1 MCPSRGRRTEVQS
14 PDLTEVS
21 FIPEIRN
28 LRETCFFLSIVKY
41 VLLLL
46 TPSKYFLFRCSRRK
60 TVLAMA
66 DDSSGKN
73 AEDILQ
79 NEHLL
84 TQAQLDAI
92 EYEIKSTQPLTSNLL
107 PISALT
113 RQYDADVASN
123 IDDDEQRGFVRSASF
138 LCGKYSSL
146 RKVRGDGNCYYRAF
160 LYAMCERLL
169 SRRIDRRN
177 DDDDAEFRRLKRTVV
192 DSLKWICRHGYDE
205 YTIDMFH
212 EELVDLFDFI
222 EGVSSDTSS
231 KGGANDNPDRPAP
244 SVDAM
249 EQLHSKL
256 NEENAVSICYEIML
270 DRQASCHLPILI
282 VVSPLNFGPSFLLH
296 CISQTSDYC
305 TWFMRLMVAAQM
317 KSNPDRYLPYIM
329 VENYADVHMFCSRE
343 VEPMGKE
350 CGMVQVSAL
359 AECFGVR
366 VVIEY
371 MDGRMALGEDKLMH
385 HIFGGEVDDGSDTK
399 KEERTSIT
407 LLYRPGHYDILY

>member
-1 MCPSRGRRTEVQS
+1 
-14 PDLTEVS
+14 
-21 FIPEIRN
+21 
-28 LRETCFFLSIVKY
+28 
-41 VLLLL
+41 
-46 TPSKYFLFRCSRRK
+46 
-60 TVLAMA
+60 MA
-66 DDSSGKN
+66 DDSSGN
-73 AEDILQ
+73 VEEILR

-84 TQAQLDAI
+84 TQAQLEAI
-92 EYEIKSTQPLTSNLL
+92 EHEIKSTQPLTSHLL
-107 PISALT
+107 PITALAQ
-113 RQYDADVASN
+113 QYDTADITPN
-123 IDDDEQRGFVRSASF
+123 INYDEQRGFVRSASF

-160 LYAMCERLL
+160 LYAICERLL
-169 SRRIDRRN
+169 SIRLNRQN
-177 DDDDAEFRRLKRTVV
+177 DDDDDYAEFRRLKRTVV
-192 DSLKWICRHGYDE
+192 ESLKWICRHGYDE

-222 EGVSSDTSS
+222 EGASSET
-231 KGGANDNPDRPAP
+231 ARAVP

-256 NEENAVSICYEIML
+256 NEENAVSICYEMI
-270 DRQASCHLPILI
+270 DRRTFISCANCNNHLTQI
-282 VVSPLNFGPSFLLH
+282 FGPQLVSFLLYN
-296 CISQTSDYC
+296 ITQTSDYC

-329 VENYADVHMFCSRE
+329 VENYTDVHLFCSRE

-371 MDGRMALGEDKLMH
+371 MDGRMAPGEDKLIH
-385 HIFGGEVDDGSDTK
+385 HIFGGEVEDESDTK